1 MTVLALLLSLFG
13 FACLSLAMERHH
25 RDVFGPAPAP
35 ARRRRLRL
43 LGWVA
48 LSAAVACSISA
59 WGIAY
64 GVIAGCGILAA
75 GAAPPLLWLSYR
87 TAPTARPSPRSAAS
101 RAPDS

>member
-1 MTVLALLLSLFG
+1 MTLLALLLSLLG
-13 FACLSLAMERHH
+13 FLCLSLATERHH
-25 RDVFGPAPAP
+25 RDVFGAAPAL
-35 ARRRRLRL
+35 ARRRLRL

-48 LSAAVACSISA
+48 LTAAVACSIGA

-75 GAAPPLLWLSYR
+75 GAALPLLWLSYR
-87 TAPTARPSPRSAAS
+87 TAPTARPSPRPAAS

>member
-1 MTVLALLLSLFG
+1 MTVLALLLSLLG
-13 FACLSLAMERHH
+13 FLCLSLAMERHH
-25 RDVFGPAPAP
+25 RDVFGAAPAL
-35 ARRRRLRL
+35 AHRRRLRL

-48 LSAAVACSISA
+48 LTAAVACSIGA

-75 GAAPPLLWLSYR
+75 GAALPLLWLSYR
-87 TAPTARPSPRSAAS
+87 TAPTARPSPRPAAS